1 MEAENK
7 PHGWDPYSTPKE
19 AQKQKMARGAH
30 LLLIESELPPT
41 IFIIINPFIVILT
54 WKKPPHTTTECVWSP
69 PEEAMIIIY

>member
-1 MEAENK
+1 
-7 PHGWDPYSTPKE
+7 
-19 AQKQKMARGAH
+19 MARGAH